1 MNRYSINPYCSC
13 GAEIPA
19 ARYNL
24 GYNTCLSCGEAAARR
39 RTHCIVGLSK
49 SNYIVVSDRVTLQ
62 QLNPKHYGGS
72 DTNNK
77 YQ

>member
-39 RTHCIVGLSK
+39 RTHCVVPMHK
-49 SNYIVVSDRVTLQ
+49 SNYTVITDREDLFRI
-62 QLNPKHYGGS
+62 
-72 DTNNK
+72 NNK
-77 YQ
+77 R